1 MHLTALFPHLAGL
14 RIDDVT
20 VRDDCVSLMATTTRR
35 ATSCPLCH
43 RRSCRVHNH
52 YRCRVADL
60 LIGSMP
66 VTLFLHARRFRCV
79 NPRCPGASSRS
90 ASRPLSLPVVGAHIR
105 CALPSS
111 VSLLPSAV
119 RQERG
124 SRPRSASQPPRMSCS
139 GSFAPRHFPMLAL
152 RSVSTWTIS
161 PCAKGDPM
169 RDSSWTSTP
178 AARSV
183 CYLIAPPRLL
193 PHGSQY
199 IRQFVLSAVTVAPL
213 LWKA

>member
-79 NPRCPGASSRS
+79 NPRCPRRIFAERIPALVAPGGRRSHQLRAALERVAFALGGEAGARLAS
-90 ASRPLSLPVVGAHIR
+90 ALGIPTTPDVLLWLIRAAPLPDVGAPQR
-105 CALPSS
+105 
-111 VSLLPSAV
+111 VDV
-119 RQERG
+119 DD
-124 SRPRSASQPPRMSCS
+124 
-139 GSFAPRHFPMLAL
+139 FAL
-152 RSVSTWTIS
+152 R
-161 PCAKGDPM
+161 KG
-169 RDSSWTSTP
+169 
-178 AARSV
+178 
-183 CYLIAPPRLL
+183 
-193 PHGSQY
+193 
-199 IRQFVLSAVTVAPL
+199 
-213 LWKA
+213 